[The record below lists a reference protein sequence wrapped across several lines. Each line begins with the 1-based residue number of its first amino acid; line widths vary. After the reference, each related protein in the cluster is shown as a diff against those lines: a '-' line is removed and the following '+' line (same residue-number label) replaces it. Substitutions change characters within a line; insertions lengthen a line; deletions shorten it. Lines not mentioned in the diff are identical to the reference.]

1 MEECENIEDQKRYL
15 SIIHERIHSLNEM
28 LEELFMFTKLKNES
42 YSLELTLC
50 CMNRILK
57 ETVFSYYDEWVRMEI
72 QPDIQITEEQ
82 LYIHGNRQGL
92 RRVLERDQ
100 NQAVLR
106 ISNQVTHPEQINI
119 DQVFERFYKADVA
132 RSKTSTGLGLSIAKE
147 LVSRMDGEIEAKIE
161 KKEFIVEMNFPIVTD
176 AK

>member
-1 MEECENIEDQKRYL
+1 MLYEPDF
-15 SIIHERIHSLNEM
+15 ERNS
-28 LEELFMFTKLKNES
+28 
-42 YSLELTLC
+42 
-50 CMNRILK
+50 
-57 ETVFSYYDEWVRMEI
+57 FSYYDEWVRMEI

-92 RRVLERDQ
+92 RRVIQNVIKNGLDHGEKKISIVLERDQ

-106 ISNQVTHPEQINI
+106 ISNQVTHSEQINI

-161 KKEFIVEMNFPIVTD
+161 KKEFIVEINFSIVTD

>member
-1 MEECENIEDQKRYL
+1 MT
-15 SIIHERIHSLNEM
+15 
-28 LEELFMFTKLKNES
+28 LF
-42 YSLELTLC
+42 
-50 CMNRILK
+50 
-57 ETVFSYYDEWVRMEI
+57 
-72 QPDIQITEEQ
+72 Q
-82 LYIHGNRQGL
+82 LYRDTIPDTYHHSFLSGTTININVIKNGLDHGEKKISI
-92 RRVLERDQ
+92 VLERDQ

>member
-1 MEECENIEDQKRYL
+1 MSFRGAPRQCQNEVLAYELPAAVSRAIQNVIKNGLDHGEKKI
-15 SIIHERIHSLNEM
+15 SI
-28 LEELFMFTKLKNES
+28 
-42 YSLELTLC
+42 
-50 CMNRILK
+50 
-57 ETVFSYYDEWVRMEI
+57 
-72 QPDIQITEEQ
+72 
-82 LYIHGNRQGL
+82 
-92 RRVLERDQ
+92 VLERDQ

>member
-1 MEECENIEDQKRYL
+1 M
-15 SIIHERIHSLNEM
+15 
-28 LEELFMFTKLKNES
+28 
-42 YSLELTLC
+42 
-50 CMNRILK
+50 
-57 ETVFSYYDEWVRMEI
+57 
-72 QPDIQITEEQ
+72 
-82 LYIHGNRQGL
+82 
-92 RRVLERDQ
+92 LERDQ

-119 DQVFERFYKADVA
+119 NQVFERFYKADVA

-161 KKEFIVEMNFPIVTD
+161 KKEFIVEMRFPIVTD

>member
-1 MEECENIEDQKRYL
+1 MLYEPDF
-15 SIIHERIHSLNEM
+15 ERNS
-28 LEELFMFTKLKNES
+28 
-42 YSLELTLC
+42 
-50 CMNRILK
+50 
-57 ETVFSYYDEWVRMEI
+57 FSYYDEWVRMEI

-92 RRVLERDQ
+92 RRVIQNVIKNGLDHGEKKISIVLERDQ

-106 ISNQVTHPEQINI
+106 ISNQVTHSEQINI

-161 KKEFIVEMNFPIVTD
+161 KKSLLL
-176 AK
+176 K

>member
-1 MEECENIEDQKRYL
+1 MLYEPDF
-15 SIIHERIHSLNEM
+15 ERNS
-28 LEELFMFTKLKNES
+28 
-42 YSLELTLC
+42 
-50 CMNRILK
+50 
-57 ETVFSYYDEWVRMEI
+57 FSYYDEWVRMEI

-92 RRVLERDQ
+92 RRVIQNVIKNGLDHGEKKISIVLERDQ

-161 KKEFIVEMNFPIVTD
+161 KKSLLL
-176 AK
+176 K

>member
-1 MEECENIEDQKRYL
+1 MIKIRRC
-15 SIIHERIHSLNEM
+15 
-28 LEELFMFTKLKNES
+28 LESAIRLH
-42 YSLELTLC
+42 
-50 CMNRILK
+50 I
-57 ETVFSYYDEWVRMEI
+57 
-72 QPDIQITEEQ
+72 
-82 LYIHGNRQGL
+82 
-92 RRVLERDQ
+92 
-100 NQAVLR
+100 
-106 ISNQVTHPEQINI
+106 QINI

>member
-1 MEECENIEDQKRYL
+1 MGKNGNSAGYSDYGRTVVYTWKQAGTPPCYPECDKNGLDHGEKKI
-15 SIIHERIHSLNEM
+15 SI
-28 LEELFMFTKLKNES
+28 
-42 YSLELTLC
+42 
-50 CMNRILK
+50 
-57 ETVFSYYDEWVRMEI
+57 
-72 QPDIQITEEQ
+72 
-82 LYIHGNRQGL
+82 
-92 RRVLERDQ
+92 VLERDQ

>member
-1 MEECENIEDQKRYL
+1 MLYEPDF
-15 SIIHERIHSLNEM
+15 ERNS
-28 LEELFMFTKLKNES
+28 
-42 YSLELTLC
+42 
-50 CMNRILK
+50 
-57 ETVFSYYDEWVRMEI
+57 FSYYDEWVIMEI
-72 QPDIQITEEQ
+72 QPDILITEEQ

-92 RRVLERDQ
+92 RRVIQNVIKNGLDHGEKKINIVLERDQ

-132 RSKTSTGLGLSIAKE
+132 RSKTSTGLGLAIAKE

-161 KKEFIVEMNFPIVTD
+161 KKEFIVEINFPIVTD